1 MSSERYDGPT
11 ETTGWVDWGI
21 FAATMMVLGGVLNI
35 VHGLVALLNDD
46 WAVWSNSGAVY
57 LDLTTWGW
65 VHILVGS
72 LVILAGIG
80 VLSGNV
86 LARTV
91 GVFLAGVSLV
101 TNFLYMPVY
110 PVWSIT
116 VIVLD
121 VLMIWALTAHGRE
134 MRVPR

>member
-1 MSSERYDGPT
+1 MSSERYDVPT

-35 VHGLVALLNDD
+35 VHGLVALVNDD

-65 VHILVGS
+65 VHILVGA

-134 MRVPR
+134 MRAPR

>member
-1 MSSERYDGPT
+1 MSSKRYDVPT

-21 FAATMMVLGGVLNI
+21 FAAIMMVLGGVLNI
-35 VHGLVALLNDD
+35 IHGLVALLNDD
-46 WAVWSNSGAVY
+46 WAVWSNGDAVY

-65 VHILVGS
+65 VHILVGA

-80 VLSGNV
+80 VLSGNI
-86 LARTV
+86 LARSF
-91 GVFLAGVSLV
+91 GVLLAGISIV
-101 TNFLYMPVY
+101 TNFLYIPVY

>member
-1 MSSERYDGPT
+1 MSSERYDVPT

-35 VHGLVALLNDD
+35 VHGLVALVNDD

-65 VHILVGS
+65 VHILVGA

-110 PVWSIT
+110 PLWSIT

-134 MRVPR
+134 MRAPR

>member
-1 MSSERYDGPT
+1 MSSERYDVPT

-35 VHGLVALLNDD
+35 VHGLVALVNDD

-134 MRVPR
+134 MRAPR